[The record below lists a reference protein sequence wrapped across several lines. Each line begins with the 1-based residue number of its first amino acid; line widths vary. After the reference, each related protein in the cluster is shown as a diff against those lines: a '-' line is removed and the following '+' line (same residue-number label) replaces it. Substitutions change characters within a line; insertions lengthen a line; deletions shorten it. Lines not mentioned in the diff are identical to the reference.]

1 MSKLVKLSDT
11 IHSIPL
17 ADFPFTGNLN
27 KDVEAYVKY
36 KNVPSHVQNLDD
48 NVFVTLIFRL
58 GFGQKMTV
66 HTLTEG
72 VIEKVKN
79 TKIENVPNEVPLLMK
94 NSFLFEAKNDN
105 FLFDNIVS
113 IGGFTF
119 NNEICL
125 LIGTKDNY
133 YIQHHDASFD
143 GRKIEDLNLVY
154 NTNITY
160 PESFIQLKERKDT
173 FAFATILSLMLE
185 ADRTPLIIET
195 KAEKKNNK
203 TKNIKKNI
211 TETGWTNKRIYIDR
225 NIQYKNNSKVYSE
238 LDKNGKQLKDV
249 TVRGFLRKQH
259 YGKDNAQT
267 KWIYIESFDSTRW
280 SNNKDINITVEIYE
294 KNE

>member
-1 MSKLVKLSDT
+1 MSKLIKLSDT
-11 IHSIPL
+11 ISSIPL
-17 ADFPFTGNLN
+17 EDFPITGDLN
-27 KDVEAYVKY
+27 KDVEAYVKF
-36 KNVPSHVQNLDD
+36 KNVPSHIQNLDD
-48 NVFVTLIFRL
+48 NIFVTLIFRL
-58 GFGQKMTV
+58 GFGQTMTV

-72 VIEKVKN
+72 VVEKVKN

-94 NSFLFEAKNDN
+94 HSFLFEAKNDN
-105 FLFDNIVS
+105 VLFDNIIS

-133 YIQHHDASFD
+133 YIQHHGASFD

-154 NTNITY
+154 NAKINY

-185 ADRTPLIIET
+185 ADRTPLIVDG
-195 KAEKKNNK
+195 KAEKKNSKINN
-203 TKNIKKNI
+203 TKKNI
-211 TETGWTNKRIYIDR
+211 TATGWINKRIFIDR
-225 NIQYKNNSKVYSE
+225 KIQYKNESKSYSE

-249 TVRGFLRKQH
+249 TVHGFLRKQH

-280 SNNKDINITVEIYE
+280 TINKDTNITVDIYD
-294 KNE
+294 KNQ